1 MPTPVKAASF
11 AAPAHEVKADSD
23 AHMAP
28 AGDNAAV
35 TVAISADA
43 TAVGTVA
50 TAQTAAT
57 IGGTPITAIDADAA
71 ASRLSVSAGVASP
84 AAGAGVPSS
93 ADAAAGNAAARN
105 ATSALTSSAAAAKKT
120 GSQPSLR
127 RVTQGGSR
135 GSDRGAAKV
144 SQGTAE
150 ADRHAKEDGR
160 GTSEQVA
167 GVALAPDSEPDLAP
181 PGPSAASNPD
191 VAPVPKQAP
200 NSKRAQNPDSA
211 PVPEQATQLQPKQAT
226 QPDPRQAAQPRQLK
240 LSTQLEE
247 VRHAAQP
254 DKAQPSVLSRAVNIP
269 MAAARKQP
277 VLAGSLSNA
286 DEMAGADEVVI
297 GSVPSRHPRQR
308 LDFGER
314 PANVRTILSLL
325 ASSPIHSAVGIQEL
339 V

>member
-1 MPTPVKAASF
+1 
-11 AAPAHEVKADSD
+11 
-23 AHMAP
+23 MAP
-28 AGDNAAV
+28 AGGNAAGTVAAV

-43 TAVGTVA
+43 TAVGAVA

-57 IGGTPITAIDADAA
+57 IGGTPLTAIDADAA

-84 AAGAGVPSS
+84 ATGAGVPSS
-93 ADAAAGNAAARN
+93 ADAAAGHGAARN
-105 ATSALTSSAAAAKKT
+105 ATSALTSSAAAAKGT
-120 GSQPSLR
+120 VSQPSLR

-144 SQGTAE
+144 SQGSAE
-150 ADRHAKEDGR
+150 ADRHVKDIGR
-160 GTSEQVA
+160 GASEQAAEVP
-167 GVALAPDSEPDLAP
+167 LAPDSEPDLAP
-181 PGPSAASNPD
+181 PDLSAASNPD

-200 NSKRAQNPDSA
+200 NPKRAQNPDSA
-211 PVPEQATQLQPKQAT
+211 PEQATQLQPKQAT
-226 QPDPRQAAQPRQLK
+226 QPDPRQAAQPRQPN

-308 LDFGER
+308 LDFGQR
-314 PANVRTILSLL
+314 PANVRKILSLL
-325 ASSPIHSAVGIQEL
+325 ASSPIHLAFGIQEL